1 MTMIPS
7 YRLAPSSIVAL
18 CLGLAA
24 CGGGGGSGGSDAGPV
39 ISDLPDVP
47 DFPDPS
53 PGDPDP
59 RTGGG
64 NREPVFGGGRSPAPE
79 PIVGLPSDYDQGY
92 GPRLVKA
99 DVAYEQ
105 GARGRGVTIAV
116 IDTGIDVDQPEF
128 AGRIS
133 PASTDVITGD
143 AATLDD
149 TDGHGTHVAG
159 IAAAAAD
166 GEGTVGIAPEAT
178 ILALRTDTND
188 TDFCDPENGICGFL
202 DQDVSTALDIA
213 TAQGA
218 SVINLSLGREV
229 PVLGAFRDSLR
240 RATAAD
246 ILVVT
251 AAGNGGQASLGYP
264 AALAGDPAFQGLII
278 AVGAVDRNKQQ
289 SDISDRPE
297 TMQQAAYYLVAPGVN
312 VESTFADGGYVRLSG
327 TSMAAPHVAGAAAAL
342 KSAFPSLRMA
352 EVAEIL
358 LTTAEDLGAP
368 GTDLVYGRGLVDL
381 ETALQPLGELGVPA
395 SADVAGARRSLASS
409 ALSTSRPFGAALG
422 DAPALGEVMALD
434 AYARP
439 YAVDLRGR
447 VSAARVA
454 NPLESLIGSDGGRY
468 ALAPRDG
475 TGVTLDL
482 APVPSPAPGS
492 APAALR
498 GEPAGDGLRRIALRQ
513 AFGGG
518 LSFTVGAGTGLAGLG
533 ATAAP
538 NGGLFLDADALT
550 RPFDAGLDHGQGLGF
565 AANVGARTTLSAGF
579 VAADGAGPLAD
590 AAGKGRAAG
599 LAVTHAANDRLSLRA
614 GLRWLGEEDALLG
627 SRGAG
632 AFALNGGDTRA
643 FETGLT
649 YGFAPAWTLDATAG
663 LGDGGAA
670 GDGVVRRF
678 DDVRTVGWSLGLTR
692 TGVFDAADRFGLLI
706 GQPLRAFAGTAEFD
720 VPVGRDLEG
729 NVLRRQSKVGLEP
742 DGREL
747 RLQFAYA
754 RALDDATRLGAFV
767 LYRHEPGHDA
777 DAAGDL
783 GVGVRFS
790 RRF

>member
-1 MTMIPS
+1 M
-7 YRLAPSSIVAL
+7 AL

-24 CGGGGGSGGSDAGPV
+24 CGGGGGSGGGADAGPV

-47 DFPDPS
+47 GLPDPS
-53 PGDPDP
+53 PGVERNP
-59 RTGGG
+59 REGGG
-64 NREPVFGGGRSPAPE
+64 AVSGDGGGDGGPSE
-79 PIVGLPSDYDQGY
+79 PIVGLPSDYDRGY

-105 GARGRGVTIAV
+105 GARGQGVTIAV

-133 PASTDVITGD
+133 PASTDVVAGD

-149 TDGHGTHVAG
+149 TVGHGTHVAG

-188 TDFCDPENGICGFL
+188 TDLCDAESEICGFY
-202 DQDVSTALDIA
+202 DEDVAEALDIA
-213 TAQGA
+213 IEQGA
-218 SVINLSLGREV
+218 SVVNLSLGKEV
-229 PVLGAFRDSLR
+229 PLYGPYR
-240 RATAAD
+240 RTLQRVTAAD
-246 ILVVT
+246 ILVVA
-251 AAGNGGQASLGYP
+251 AAGNGGAASLSYP
-264 AALAGDPAFQGLII
+264 AAFAGDPAFQGLIV
-278 AVGAVDRNKQQ
+278 AVGGVNRDKTYSN
-289 SDISDRPE
+289 IGNRPE
-297 TMQQAAYYLVAPGVN
+297 TMQQAEYYLVAPAVN
-312 VESTFADGGYVRLSG
+312 IESTFADGGYVQISG

-368 GTDLVYGRGLVDL
+368 GTDLVFGRGLVDL
-381 ETALQPLGELGVPA
+381 ETALRPLGELGLPA
-395 SADVAGARRSLASS
+395 AADVAGRRQDLASS

-422 DAPALGEVMALD
+422 DALALSNVMALD

-439 YAVDLRGR
+439 YGVDLRGR
-447 VSAARVA
+447 VNGAGAA
-454 NPLESLIGSDGGRY
+454 NPLEDLIGSDGARY
-468 ALAPRDG
+468 ALAPQNG
-475 TGVTLDL
+475 TGLTLDL
-482 APVPSPAPGS
+482 GSKAPPPAPGS
-492 APAALR
+492 ATAALR
-498 GEPAGDGLRRIALRQ
+498 GEPINDGLRQIALRQ
-513 AFGGG
+513 GLGEG
-518 LSFTVGAGTGLAGLG
+518 LSFTAGAGIGLAGLG

-538 NGGLFLDADALT
+538 NGGLFLDAETLT
-550 RPFDAGLDHGQGLGF
+550 RPFDAELGRGQGLGF
-565 AANVGARTTLSAGF
+565 AADVGAKTTLSAGF
-579 VAADGAGPLAD
+579 VAADGAGRLAD
-590 AAGKGRAAG
+590 SAGEGVAAG

-614 GLRWLGEEDALLG
+614 GLRWLGEEDAMLG
-627 SRGAG
+627 SRGEG

-649 YGFAPAWTLDATAG
+649 YGFAPAWTLEATAG
-663 LGDGGAA
+663 LSDGGAA

-678 DDVRTVGWSLGLTR
+678 DDVRTAGWSLGLTR
-692 TGVFDAADRFGLLI
+692 TGVLDAADRLGVLV

-729 NVLRRQSKVGLEP
+729 NVLRRQGKVGLEP

-747 RLQFAYA
+747 QLQLAYE
-754 RALDDATRLGAFV
+754 RALDDATHLGAFA

-777 DAAGDL
+777 DAADDL